1 MQIIN
6 YNLRSGSCL
15 FFLSC
20 FQNVLNAVK
29 DKFVLPDSNEL
40 DACDGTNTV
49 IEEDILFFELIESS
63 PDLCLKVG
71 DRIPDAITCTP
82 LLSIN

>member
-6 YNLRSGSCL
+6 YNLRVLST
-15 FFLSC
+15 FLSC

-40 DACDGTNTV
+40 DACDDTNTV
-49 IEEDILFFELIESS
+49 IEEDIFFFL
-63 PDLCLKVG
+63 
-71 DRIPDAITCTP
+71 
-82 LLSIN
+82 NW

>member
-1 MQIIN
+1 MSI
-6 YNLRSGSCL
+6 Y
-15 FFLSC
+15 LSC

-40 DACDGTNTV
+40 DACDDTNTG
-49 IEEDILFFELIESS
+49 IEEDIFFFELIESS

-71 DRIPDAITCTP
+71 DRIPDAIKCIP
-82 LLSIN
+82 LLSINC